1 MITLHESTSQ
11 VFNTM
16 GIGALQP
23 ISCQVSE
30 EENGEFELEM
40 EYPVTGT
47 LFNELT
53 LRRIIVA
60 KPSPTGSPQPFR
72 IYEVSK
78 EIGGTVTVYARH
90 ISYDLN
96 TMCLSPFTSDTL
108 QDFFENVNN
117 NFVGT
122 SPFTITTTKQSY
134 SDSSKEENKFEVKS
148 PSTARKILMDSMPD
162 TYKHGIWKFDNFNCT
177 YFNAGDDS
185 SDSGQTRGANRGT
198 ILYYGKN
205 FTDITQEVNNSR
217 VVSAIYPF
225 WGKSETT
232 NSLSSVLMRLIESFM
247 AGNVSVNTIV
257 MKTGLDRETILG
269 YIDEYKNSNPHKVDL
284 SALKGRVLG
293 GGSTQ
298 DASYTLVGDD
308 RTTEFITDYN
318 FTEIKKV
325 TFDGKNYTDYT
336 YNFNTQTIHFNN
348 APPHGVTIVIKGTLP
363 AMVTLPGKLYAK
375 TGIPD
380 ALNCIPVD
388 FSSKFS
394 NAPTVQDLQKEC
406 EIYWDENLLG
416 TPEISITIGYKDLH
430 RVNEFMNIP
439 GEVNEI
445 EIGDTIRI
453 MFAKMGIES
462 TAQVTRIIYD
472 AVRDEITEVGL
483 GDPKN
488 TFAKDYT
495 KTQNKAYNG
504 TSSNDINQVVG
515 KRIVNVET
523 MYALSDS
530 NTTPPTAAVWS
541 TNAPN
546 VTSGKYVWRKRV
558 TEYDDGYIESSDYTC
573 LDSGL
578 SSLYTQVQG
587 MQTEIYAAYDDY
599 HPIFFL
605 KTGINKDTPP
615 TAPADWVESTS
626 SAANIWTT
634 VIPSPVVGGVYYS
647 SGQSIDGAGSVTNF
661 PVSRDDFNTRMM
673 QWMATADATK
683 IDGGQIYARSIS
695 ALQLSTNALQSINYT
710 GPADGEHFSQSGSFN
725 DLATGN
731 ITTPAFS
738 VDAAN
743 ETAYIKGTIEAEAGH
758 IGVFSVDDSGLI
770 VSNPTLLTTTKIYD
784 GLLSV
789 KTGNSYFSTGDESQ
803 TGAFTFDVKTYQVGA
818 IASESTLGSS
828 ISMSAPAEGHA
839 PHYDNGGGYLEG
851 YWTIGPLTRLSEHPD
866 QTLYDWLTDI
876 ETSAG
881 GDTWRPVKV
890 NGTQVLGGQTTT
902 ALELANGSGT
912 TVNWDSDNK
921 KIKIDHSNAI
931 TAQTNYALKAIKY
944 DANGHITATRAAVGS
959 DLPLHEHPY
968 ADRIEYSTAT
978 HEIGLYHGDDS
989 EDPISSANLPAATTT
1004 ADGLL
1009 AYADKQKLN
1018 NLPTLMLTYEEV

>member
-78 EIGGTVTVYARH
+78 EIGGIVTVYARH

-185 SDSGQTRGANRGT
+185 SDSGQTRGANRGI

-247 AGNVSVNTIV
+247 ADNSTVSVNTIV

-298 DASYTLVGDD
+298 EASYTLAGDD
-308 RTTEFITDYN
+308 RTNDFITDYN

-325 TFDGKNYTDYT
+325 TFDGKNCTDYT
-336 YNFNTQTIHFNN
+336 YNYNTQTIHFNN
-348 APPHGVTIVIKGTLP
+348 APPHGVNIVIKGTLP
-363 AMVTLPGKLYAK
+363 AMVTLPGKLYSK

-472 AVRDEITEVGL
+472 VVRDEITEVGL

-488 TFAKDYT
+488 SFAKDYT

-558 TEYDDGYIESSDYTC
+558 TEYDDGYIDSSDYTC

-587 MQTEIYAAYDDY
+587 MQDEIYAAYDDY
-599 HPIFFL
+599 HPIYML
-605 KTGINKDTPP
+605 KTGTGKDTPP
-615 TAPADWVESTS
+615 VAPDSWVESTS
-626 SAANIWTT
+626 RGVNIWTT
-634 VIPSPVVGGVYYS
+634 VIPSPVVDGVYYS
-647 SGQSIDGAGSVTNF
+647 SGQSIDGGGSITNF
-661 PVSRDDFNTRMM
+661 PVARDDFNTRMM
-673 QWMATADATK
+673 QWMATADSTK
-683 IDGGQIYARSIS
+683 IDGGQIYTRSITS
-695 ALQLSTNALQSINYT
+695 LQLSTNALQSINYT
-710 GPADGEHFSQSGSFN
+710 APSEGSVFSQNGSFFNLADGH
-725 DLATGN
+725 

-738 VDAAN
+738 VDDN
-743 ETAYIKGTIEAEAGH
+743 NAYIKGTVSA
-758 IGVFSVDDSGLI
+758 DSGNI
-770 VSNPTLLTTTKIYD
+770 GAFVIDESGFVCTNEMNPLVVTSLKD
-784 GLLSV
+784 GIFSLQS
-789 KTGNSYFSTGDESQ
+789 GNSYFKLDDESGTGNLTLDVQ
-803 TGAFTFDVKTYQVGA
+803 TYEPGGTAEHGCGLKMTTPA
-818 IASESTLGSS
+818 MSS
-828 ISMSAPAEGHA
+828 AHPS
-839 PHYDNGGGYLEG
+839 YDNGGGELTG
-851 YWTIGPLTRLSEHPD
+851 FWTLSENTRLADHPGE
-866 QTLYDWLTDI
+866 TLHDWIANSL
-876 ETSAG
+876 SSS
-881 GDTWRPVKV
+881 TWRPIKV
-890 NGTQVLGGQTTT
+890 NGTQRYSSDTSTQT
-902 ALELANGSGT
+902 ALDICNGSGI

-921 KIKIDHSNAI
+921 KIKIDHSNSV
-931 TAQTNYALKAIKY
+931 TAQTSSYALRVIKY
-944 DANGHITATRAAVGS
+944 DSNGHITASRAALS
-959 DLPLHEHPY
+959 TDLPVHEHPY

-978 HEIGLYHGDDS
+978 HEIGLYHGEDS

-1009 AYADKQKLN
+1009 AYSDKQKLN